1 QAGSDEYVA
10 DFSDNNAIAYG
21 LKLGYKF

>member
-1 QAGSDEYVA
+1 DQYVA